1 MSNKSNKNKGVS
13 TATVG
18 VEEPAQVLSVNKW
31 KFITWLF
38 IITIVM
44 LFASQ
49 TSAYL
54 VRRAEGNWVEFT
66 VPTIF
71 WISTLVLIISSATMH
86 LSLQAARKNENAKLK
101 TLVAITTVL
110 GITFLG
116 MQYIGWQDLQ
126 AQGIFL
132 KGNPS
137 GSFFYIFTGLHMAH
151 LLIGLGILIATFLM
165 AFRMKLDSSNTI
177 LVEVCATSWHFLDIL
192 WVYLFVFLLY
202 FR

>member
-1 MSNKSNKNKGVS
+1 MSNKLEKNKAI

-18 VEEPAQVLSVNKW
+18 VQEPAQVLSVNKW
-31 KFITWLF
+31 KFIIWLF

-54 VRRAEGNWVEFT
+54 VRRAEGNWAEFEI
-66 VPTIF
+66 PTIF
-71 WISTLVLIISSATMH
+71 WISTLILMISSATMH
-86 LSLQAARKNENAKLK
+86 LSFKAAKSGDNTKLK
-101 TLVAITTVL
+101 TLVATTTFL
-110 GITFLG
+110 GLVFLG
-116 MQYIGWQDLQ
+116 MQYLGWQDLQ
-126 AQGIFL
+126 QQGVFL

-151 LLIGLGILIATFLM
+151 LVLGLGILIATFIM
-165 AFRMKLDSSNTI
+165 AFRMKLDANDTI

-192 WVYLFVFLLY
+192 WIYLFVFLLY

>member
-1 MSNKSNKNKGVS
+1 MSNKIDKSKTFTASIGVQ
-13 TATVG
+13 
-18 VEEPAQVLSVNKW
+18 EPAQVLSVNKW
-31 KFITWLF
+31 KFIIWLF

-54 VRRAEGNWVEFT
+54 VRRAEGNWAEFEI
-66 VPTIF
+66 PTIF
-71 WISTLVLIISSATMH
+71 WISTLILMLSSATMH
-86 LSLQAARKNENAKLK
+86 FSLKAAKSGDNAKLK
-101 TLVAITTVL
+101 TLVAITTAL
-110 GITFLG
+110 GLVFLG
-116 MQYIGWQDLQ
+116 MQYLGWQDLQ
-126 AQGIFL
+126 QQGVFL

-151 LLIGLGILIATFLM
+151 LVLGLGILIATFIM
-165 AFRMKLDSSNTI
+165 AFRTKLDANDTI

-192 WVYLFVFLLY
+192 WIYLFVFLLY

>member
-1 MSNKSNKNKGVS
+1 MSNKIDKSKTFTASIGVQ
-13 TATVG
+13 
-18 VEEPAQVLSVNKW
+18 EPAQVLSVNKW
-31 KFITWLF
+31 KFIVWLF

-54 VRRAEGNWVEFT
+54 VRRAEGNWAEFEI
-66 VPTIF
+66 PTIF
-71 WISTLVLIISSATMH
+71 WISTLILMVSSATMH
-86 LSLQAARKNENAKLK
+86 LSLKAAKSGANTKLK

-110 GITFLG
+110 GLVFLG
-116 MQYIGWQDLQ
+116 MQYLGWQDLQ
-126 AQGIFL
+126 QQGVFL

-151 LLIGLGILIATFLM
+151 LVLGLGILIATFIM
-165 AFRMKLDSSNTI
+165 AFRMKLDANNTI

-192 WVYLFVFLLY
+192 WIYLFVFLLY

>member
-1 MSNKSNKNKGVS
+1 MSNKIDKSKTFTASIGVQ
-13 TATVG
+13 
-18 VEEPAQVLSVNKW
+18 EPAQVLSVNKW
-31 KFITWLF
+31 KFIIWLF

-54 VRRAEGNWVEFT
+54 VRRAEGNWAEFEI
-66 VPTIF
+66 PTIF
-71 WISTLVLIISSATMH
+71 WISTLILMLSSATMH
-86 LSLQAARKNENAKLK
+86 FSLKAAKSGDNTKLK

-110 GITFLG
+110 GLVFLG
-116 MQYIGWQDLQ
+116 MQYLGWQDLQ
-126 AQGIFL
+126 QQGVFL

-151 LLIGLGILIATFLM
+151 LVLGLGILIATFIM
-165 AFRMKLDSSNTI
+165 AFRMKLDANDTI

-192 WVYLFVFLLY
+192 WIYLFVFLLY

>member
-1 MSNKSNKNKGVS
+1 MSNKIDKNKTFTASIGVQ
-13 TATVG
+13 
-18 VEEPAQVLSVNKW
+18 EPAQVLSVNKW
-31 KFITWLF
+31 KFIIWLF

-54 VRRAEGNWVEFT
+54 VRRAEGNWAEFEI
-66 VPTIF
+66 PTIF
-71 WISTLVLIISSATMH
+71 WISTLILMVSSATMH
-86 LSLQAARKNENAKLK
+86 LSLKAAKSGDNTKLK
-101 TLVAITTVL
+101 TLVAITTAL
-110 GITFLG
+110 GLVFLG
-116 MQYIGWQDLQ
+116 MQYLGWQDLQ
-126 AQGIFL
+126 QQGVFL

-151 LLIGLGILIATFLM
+151 LVLGLGILIATFIM
-165 AFRMKLDSSNTI
+165 AFRTKLDANDTI

-192 WVYLFVFLLY
+192 WIYLFVFLLY

>member
-1 MSNKSNKNKGVS
+1 MSNKIDKSKTFTASIGVQ
-13 TATVG
+13 
-18 VEEPAQVLSVNKW
+18 EPAQVLSVNKW
-31 KFITWLF
+31 KFIIWLF

-54 VRRAEGNWVEFT
+54 VRRAEGNWAEFEI
-66 VPTIF
+66 PTIF
-71 WISTLVLIISSATMH
+71 WISTLILMVSSATMH
-86 LSLQAARKNENAKLK
+86 LSLKAAKSGDNTKLK
-101 TLVAITTVL
+101 TLVAITTAL
-110 GITFLG
+110 GLVFLG
-116 MQYIGWQDLQ
+116 MQYLGWQDLQ
-126 AQGIFL
+126 QQGVFL

-151 LLIGLGILIATFLM
+151 LVLGLGILIATFIM
-165 AFRMKLDSSNTI
+165 AFRTKLDANDTI

-192 WVYLFVFLLY
+192 WIYLFVFLLY

>member
-1 MSNKSNKNKGVS
+1 MSNKSSKNSSIAPTIGVQ
-13 TATVG
+13 
-18 VEEPAQVLSVNKW
+18 EPAQVLSVNKW
-31 KFITWLF
+31 KFIIWLF

-54 VRRAEGNWVEFT
+54 VRRAEGNWAEFEI
-66 VPTIF
+66 PTIF

-86 LSLQAARKNENAKLK
+86 LSLTAAKSNDNTKLK
-101 TLVAITTVL
+101 TFVAITTVL
-110 GITFLG
+110 GLVFLG
-116 MQYIGWQDLQ
+116 MQYIGWQNLQ
-126 AQGIFL
+126 EQGVFL

-151 LLIGLGILIATFLM
+151 LVLGLGILIATFFM
-165 AFRMKLDSSNTI
+165 AFRMKIDADNTI

-192 WVYLFVFLLY
+192 WLYVFVFLLY

>member
-1 MSNKSNKNKGVS
+1 MSNKIDKSKTFTASIGVQ
-13 TATVG
+13 
-18 VEEPAQVLSVNKW
+18 EPAQVLSVNKW
-31 KFITWLF
+31 KFIIWLF

-54 VRRAEGNWVEFT
+54 VRRAEGNWAEFEI
-66 VPTIF
+66 PTIF
-71 WISTLVLIISSATMH
+71 WISTLILMISSATMH
-86 LSLQAARKNENAKLK
+86 LSLKAAKSGDNTKLK

-110 GITFLG
+110 GLVFLG
-116 MQYIGWQDLQ
+116 MQYLGWQDLQ
-126 AQGIFL
+126 QQGVFL

-151 LLIGLGILIATFLM
+151 LVLGLGILTATFIM
-165 AFRMKLDSSNTI
+165 AFRMKLDANDTI

-192 WVYLFVFLLY
+192 WIYLFVFLLY

>member
-1 MSNKSNKNKGVS
+1 MSNKLEKNKNSIAALGIQ
-13 TATVG
+13 
-18 VEEPAQVLSVNKW
+18 EPAQVLSVNKW
-31 KFITWLF
+31 KFIIWLF

-54 VRRAEGNWVEFT
+54 VRRAEGNWAEFEI
-66 VPTIF
+66 PTIF
-71 WISTLVLIISSATMH
+71 WISTLILIVSSSTMH
-86 LSLQAARKNENAKLK
+86 LSLKAAKSGDNAKLK
-101 TLVAITTVL
+101 TLVAATTVL
-110 GITFLG
+110 GLVFLG
-116 MQYIGWQDLQ
+116 MQYLGWQDLQ
-126 AQGIFL
+126 QQGVFL

-151 LLIGLGILIATFLM
+151 LVLGLGILIATFIM
-165 AFRMKLDSSNTI
+165 AFRMKLDSNNTI

-192 WVYLFVFLLY
+192 WIYLFVFLLY

>member
-1 MSNKSNKNKGVS
+1 MSNKSSKNNSTVS
-13 TATVG
+13 TIG
-18 VEEPAQVLSVNKW
+18 VQEPAQVLSVNKW
-31 KFITWLF
+31 KFIIWLF

-54 VRRAEGNWVEFT
+54 VRRAEGNWAEFEI
-66 VPTIF
+66 PTIF

-86 LSLQAARKNENAKLK
+86 LALRAAKNNDNIKLK
-101 TLVAITTVL
+101 IFVAITTVL
-110 GITFLG
+110 GLVFLG
-116 MQYIGWQDLQ
+116 MQYLGWQNLQ
-126 AQGIFL
+126 LQGVFL

-151 LLIGLGILIATFLM
+151 LLLGLGILVATLIM
-165 AFRMKLDSSNTI
+165 AFKMEVNAENTI
-177 LVEVCATSWHFLDIL
+177 LVEVCATAWHFLDIL
-192 WVYLFVFLLY
+192 WIFLFVFLLY